1 MKRLILIPILTI
13 LFLAYNTHF
22 KRTKGFCVEK
32 VKAYSRPADSK
43 YDMPQSDFD
52 AQSALNQTFY
62 YLSSGASMY
71 VFVSEDQRYVL
82 KLFKQRH
89 MRPFSVYEKL
99 IGYPLIPSKQ
109 RSLNNRLQ
117 FRKKAF
123 DSCLIAYSKFR
134 DQTGVLYMHLN
145 PTSHLNVRLR
155 LVDHKGSHLLLNADK
170 EEYYIQR
177 KGEGIIDCICKWHS
191 EGERETIRNALK
203 SLVEL
208 IIARCEREIG
218 DFDNCSKNFAF
229 IDGKAIEIDIGEFW
243 NDPGVKERV
252 HINAHIIT
260 ATFDL
265 RNYLAKHYPEL
276 RDDLDE
282 ILREYGAV

>member
-1 MKRLILIPILTI
+1 MKRLILIPILAV

-22 KRTKGFCVEK
+22 KKTRGFCVAK
-32 VKAYSRPADSK
+32 VKSNQHRPDPK
-43 YDMPQSDFD
+43 YDMHFPGFD
-52 AQSALNQTFY
+52 AKAALSQPYY

-71 VFVSEDQRYVL
+71 VFASEDQRYVL

-89 MRPFSVYEKL
+89 MRPFSIYEKL
-99 IGYPLIPSKQ
+99 IGYPFIPCKQ
-109 RSLNNRLQ
+109 RSLANRLQ
-117 FRKKAF
+117 FRKRAF

-134 DQTGVLYMHLN
+134 DQTGLLYMHLN
-145 PTSHLNVRLR
+145 PTSHLGTHLH
-155 LVDHKGSHLLLNADK
+155 LVDHKGTHLKLNADK

-177 KGEGIIDCICKWHS
+177 KGQGIIDSICQWQS
-191 EGERETIRNALK
+191 EGKRDTIRQALK
-203 SLVEL
+203 SIVEL
-208 IIARCEREIG
+208 IIDRCEREIG

-243 NDPGVKERV
+243 NDPGVKGRE
-252 HINAHIIT
+252 HIIAHIIT

-276 RDDLDE
+276 CDDLDE
-282 ILREYGAV
+282 ILREYGAI